1 MSSHFLNWTMEKK
14 IYECQFYLKDEKGRK
29 ITDYLT
35 TYIET
40 DNPYYVSKLLI
51 AIYAKGDDKKIF
63 YATPQPVK
71 DRDALL
77 KETLFFYY
85 SFRFRDSKGN
95 IGNYEYNDVIMARD
109 WRKAEQL
116 FLAKYAGGDSKKV
129 WHPSS
134 QTYRYDELY
143 RIPSKLETYEFEFY
157 LKDEKGNKASNM
169 MKLSLDEVSYYKAE
183 LKLIEILADGDR
195 NRIWHSTGKTVG
207 LALPSLLKE
216 RKEKEDRQKQEE
228 AERKRIERIKE
239 AFHRFSGNK
248 PCEEEKPKTET
259 HYYSRPEKNTE
270 TKQEIESISKSSS
283 LSVNK
288 SVSNTPS
295 ITKKPANKQSSA
307 KKKTNT
313 VKKKAANI
321 EEIEDTIDEP
331 VIEVKKTQQ
340 SESLTFGQE
349 ALFLVIHFFCGTFLS
364 SLLKLYRYSNWFE
377 IVFAIWYALLM
388 RYIRRKIHMNRWKLT
403 FLSIAGL
410 VMLAFIL

>member
-1 MSSHFLNWTMEKK
+1 ME
-14 IYECQFYLKDEKGRK
+14 IQLYECQFYLIDEKGRK

-169 MKLSLDEVSYYKAE
+169 MKLSIDEVSYYKAE

-195 NRIWHSTGKTVG
+195 NKIWHSTGKTVG

-216 RKEKEDRQKQEE
+216 RKEKEDKQKQEE
-228 AERKRIERIKE
+228 AERKRLEQAKE

-248 PCEEEKPKTET
+248 PREEEKPKTET

-270 TKQEIESISKSSS
+270 TKQEIEPISKSFSV
-283 LSVNK
+283 SVNK

-295 ITKKPANKQSSA
+295 ITKKTAKKQSSA
-307 KKKTNT
+307 RKKTSTVAKKKP
-313 VKKKAANI
+313 VKT
-321 EEIEDTIDEP
+321 EEIRDSIDEP
-331 VIEVKKTQQ
+331 VVNANQTKR
-340 SESLTFGQE
+340 SESLARIQE
-349 ALFLVIHFFCGTFLS
+349 AFFLVIHFFCGSFLA
-364 SLLKLYRYSNWFE
+364 SLLKLNRYTWLE
-377 IVFAIWYALLM
+377 IVFAVWYSLLM
-388 RYIRRKIHMNRWKLT
+388 RYIRRTFHMNRWKLT
-403 FLSIAGL
+403 FLSIAVL
-410 VMLAFIL
+410 VMLAFIV